1 MARGDAGAV
10 IPAHYWR
17 WAAAAS
23 IPVAWYIFSR
33 RRRSAQ
39 DQRTDFD
46 GFLKAVEP
54 IGSTGSRA
62 ATRGSGT
69 IDAFYKNAADVDT
82 RNPVDFDSF
91 IRGPKKASS
100 GPQVGVATSAA
111 AAAPAKPR
119 PTPDHKPVLV
129 MYGTEYGFS
138 KEIAEKL
145 CSSLAKQSGLWWVKD
160 AAEPSPAPTEA
171 SPSSAPQ
178 CLCFKATAPIV
189 GRWQRVMTYRL
200 DAMQCTSIRVTPCGS
215 SCTVAEHW
223 EGRPRSTV

>member
-1 MARGDAGAV
+1 M
-10 IPAHYWR
+10 PAHYWR

-23 IPVAWYIFSR
+23 IPVAWYIYSR
-33 RRRSAQ
+33 RRRSAH

-91 IRGPKKASS
+91 IRGPKKGSS
-100 GPQVGVATSAA
+100 GPQVGVGKGAA

-145 CSSLAKQSGLWWVKD
+145 CSLLAKQGGLWWVQH
-160 AAEPSPAPTEA
+160 AAEVSVGCTHQGDCTCCQQLAASYALPAG
-171 SPSSAPQ
+171 
-178 CLCFKATAPIV
+178 CHILRC
-189 GRWQRVMTYRL
+189 
-200 DAMQCTSIRVTPCGS
+200 
-215 SCTVAEHW
+215 
-223 EGRPRSTV
+223 